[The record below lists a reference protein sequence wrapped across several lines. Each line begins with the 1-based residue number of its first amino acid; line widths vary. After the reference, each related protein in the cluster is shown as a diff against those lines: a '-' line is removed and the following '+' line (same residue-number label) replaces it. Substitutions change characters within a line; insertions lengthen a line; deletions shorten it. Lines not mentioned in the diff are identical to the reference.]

1 MVYAYIRVSTGKQ
14 TVKNQR
20 YEIERS
26 VRAQGFKVDHW
37 VSETVSGTKSA
48 RDRKLGKLLNRLKKG
63 DTLILSEISRLGRN
77 LMEIMGVLN
86 ICILKRVAVRA
97 IKEDYVLDDNINS
110 QILAFAFGLVSQ
122 IERELISQRTREG
135 LARRKAEG
143 KKLGRRHGQS
153 ISKFKLSEKEE
164 LIREMITKG
173 KSKAEICRRL
183 KCSYNTLNR
192 HLKRINTSG

>member
-1 MVYAYIRVSTGKQ
+1 MAR
-14 TVKNQR
+14 R
-20 YEIERS
+20 YFILEGRS
-26 VRAQGFKVDHW
+26 
-37 VSETVSGTKSA
+37 
-48 RDRKLGKLLNRLKKG
+48 
-63 DTLILSEISRLGRN
+63 
-77 LMEIMGVLN
+77 
-86 ICILKRVAVRA
+86 

-110 QILAFAFGLVSQ
+110 QILAFAFGLVAQ

-153 ISKFKLSEKEE
+153 ISKFKLSGKEE

>member
-1 MVYAYIRVSTGKQ
+1 MGYFPFFIDIAG
-14 TVKNQR
+14 
-20 YEIERS
+20 
-26 VRAQGFKVDHW
+26 
-37 VSETVSGTKSA
+37 
-48 RDRKLGKLLNRLKKG
+48 KKG
-63 DTLILSEISRLGRN
+63 LIVGGGRIAAHKIEKLSTFGARLT
-77 LMEIMGVLN
+77 V
-86 ICILKRVAVRA
+86 VAP
-97 IKEDYVLDDNINS
+97 
-110 QILAFAFGLVSQ
+110 Q

-153 ISKFKLSEKEE
+153 ISKFKLSGKEE